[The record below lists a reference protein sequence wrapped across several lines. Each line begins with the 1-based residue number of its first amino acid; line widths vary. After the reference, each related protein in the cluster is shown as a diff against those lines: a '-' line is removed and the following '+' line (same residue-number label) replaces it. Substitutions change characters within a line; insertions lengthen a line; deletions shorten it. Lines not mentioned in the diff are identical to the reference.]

1 MCNNPE
7 LETKIENLERELQH
21 CDDDYYDL
29 NQDKEKLEGELEERT
44 EFYLDTLHS
53 IKEAAGGYNIEDY
66 ESLLDWIYGVAD
78 EATQK
83 DWI

>member
-1 MCNNPE
+1 MCNNQE
-7 LETKIENLERELQH
+7 LETRIEVLEQELQH

-29 NQDKEKLEGELEERT
+29 NQAKEKLQEKVDY
-44 EFYLDTLHS
+44 YLDTLYDIS
-53 IKEAAGGYNIEDY
+53 EAAGKYNIEDY